1 MNPTS
6 SPDASERHAPGRIF
20 LLRHGVVQSPEEEKC
35 YVGQQDLPLSDRGFK
50 QAAAWA
56 DYFAHLALG
65 AIYSSDLSRCR
76 ETARIIGDRCRL
88 APQARPALREI
99 NLGDWEGQPL
109 ASIKRRDPKAYQL
122 RGEQIADYRPPGG
135 ESFRDLDR
143 RVWPF
148 FKAASRQPR
157 GPTLMVTH
165 AGVIRVLICRL
176 LGMPLENLFTIGQA
190 FAALTIIDAQP
201 EGFRLQALN
210 LPLPMR

>member
-1 MNPTS
+1 MNPIS

-20 LLRHGVVQSPEEEKC
+20 LLRHGVVQSAEEEKC
-35 YVGQQDLPLSDRGFK
+35 YVGQQDLPLSDKGFK
-50 QAAAWA
+50 QAVAWA

-65 AIYSSDLSRCR
+65 AIYSSDLSRCL

-88 APQARPALREI
+88 APQAQPALREI
-99 NLGDWEGQPL
+99 HLGDWEGQPF
-109 ASIKRRDPKAYQL
+109 ASVKRRNPQAYRL
-122 RGEQIADYRPPGG
+122 RGEQIADDRPPGG

-148 FKAASRQPR
+148 FKTTSRQHC

-190 FAALTIIDAQP
+190 YASLTIIDVQP
-201 EGFRLQALN
+201 EGFRLQTLN